1 MIKKCI
7 FATGNKNKVVE
18 AREILGDLGLEIISQ
33 KEAGIEADP
42 EETGTT
48 FTENALI
55 KARAVAALCD
65 AVVLADDSGL
75 EVDFL
80 GGEPGIYSSRYMG
93 EDTPYE
99 VKNAE
104 IIKRLSGVTGEKRSA
119 RFVCAVAAVLPDG
132 REFTVQ
138 EAVEGVIADAPAG
151 CGGFGYDPIFMVP
164 EFGKTTAE
172 MSPEEK
178 NKISHRGKAMRAMC
192 RKLKGEFV

>member
-1 MIKKCI
+1 M
-7 FATGNKNKVVE
+7 
-18 AREILGDLGLEIISQ
+18 
-33 KEAGIEADP
+33 
-42 EETGTT
+42 
-48 FTENALI
+48 
-55 KARAVAALCD
+55 CD

-75 EVDFL
+75 EVDYL

-104 IIKRLSGVTGEKRSA
+104 IIKRLADAAGADRSA

-132 REFTVQ
+132 REFVVQ
-138 EAVEGVIADAPAG
+138 ESVEGLIADAPAG
-151 CGGFGYDPIFMVP
+151 VGGFGYDPIFYVP

-172 MSPEEK
+172 MTSEEK

>member
-1 MIKKCI
+1 MIKQCI
-7 FATGNKNKVVE
+7 FATGNKNKVTE
-18 AREILGDLGLEIISQ
+18 AREILGELGLEIISQ

-42 EETGTT
+42 EETGST
-48 FTENALI
+48 FSENALI
-55 KARAVAALCD
+55 KARTVARMCD

-75 EVDFL
+75 EVDYL

-104 IIKRLSGVTGEKRSA
+104 IIKRLADAAGADRSA

-132 REFTVQ
+132 REFVVQ
-138 EAVEGVIADAPAG
+138 ESVEGLIADAPAG
-151 CGGFGYDPIFMVP
+151 VGGFGYDPIFLVP
-164 EFGKTTAE
+164 EYGKTSAE
-172 MSPEEK
+172 MTSEEK

-192 RKLKGEFV
+192 EKLKDVIT